1 MRSITSKLILS
12 FLGIAI
18 VILLIVTLSARWNTR
33 VEFIKFVSDRQKSDI
48 AKELTNYY
56 VDNDAWEG
64 AEIVFI
70 RSDGTFNE
78 PVPQGQGYGPP
89 PGSLPPFIL
98 VDENGVVIV
107 SNGKYKVGDQI
118 AEAELALG
126 ESLTENG
133 NVIGYLVPIRVPF
146 EGNPREQEFIQRTNI
161 TFLYSALGAA
171 AIAFVLGIVLSRTI
185 TRPIRELTQATHA
198 VSEGDLSQQVT
209 VHSNDELGEL
219 AKAFNKMSAELS
231 RSVNARKQMTADIAH
246 ELRTPLSL
254 ILGHAEAVHD
264 GVLPP
269 IRENF
274 EIIREE
280 AARLE
285 HLVNDLRTLS
295 LADAG
300 ELTIS
305 LQTVEPERLIQEIA
319 ALYQF
324 ETQKKNISLVLDV
337 ASPLPT
343 LEVDLGRMTQVL
355 TNILDNALRHTPEG
369 GKIILSAKQAQEYVE
384 ISVQDSGPGLPS
396 EDLDRIFERFYR
408 TDSSRQRDGDFPG
421 GSGLGLAIAKSIVQ
435 AHGGQLSAEGDI
447 VSAGEAG
454 RGLRIVIALPKKS
467 DPSR

>member
-33 VEFIKFVSDRQKSDI
+33 AEFIKFVSDRQKSEI

-56 VDNDAWEG
+56 VNNDAWEG
-64 AEIVFI
+64 ADIVFI
-70 RSDGTFNE
+70 RSDGAFNE
-78 PVPQGQGYGPP
+78 PVPQGQGYDPP
-89 PGSLPPFIL
+89 PGSLPPFVL
-98 VDENGVVIV
+98 VDKNGVVIV
-107 SNGKYKVGDQI
+107 SNGEYKVGDQI

-133 NVIGYLVPIRVPF
+133 QVIGYLVPIRVPF

-161 TFLYSALGAA
+161 TFLYSAVGAA
-171 AIAFVLGIVLSRTI
+171 AIAFVLGIVLSRTL

-198 VSEGDLSQQVT
+198 VSEGDLTQQVT
-209 VHSNDELGEL
+209 VRSNDELGEL

-269 IRENF
+269 TKENF
-274 EIIREE
+274 EVIREE
-280 AARLE
+280 AVRLE
-285 HLVNDLRTLS
+285 HLVNDLRMLS

-300 ELTIS
+300 ELTINP
-305 LQTVEPERLIQEIA
+305 QPIEPERLVHEVA
-319 ALYQF
+319 SLYQF
-324 ETQKKNISLVLDV
+324 ETQKKNISLELDA
-337 ASPLPT
+337 ASPLPAI
-343 LEVDLGRMTQVL
+343 EVDPGRMTQVL

-369 GKIILSAKQAQEYVE
+369 GRIILSAKEVE
-384 ISVQDSGPGLPS
+384 DHVELAIQDSGHGLPR
-396 EDLDRIFERFYR
+396 EDLERIFERFYR
-408 TDSSRQRDGDFPG
+408 TDSSRQRDGDLPG

-435 AHGGQLSAEGDI
+435 AHGGQISAQ
-447 VSAGEAG
+447 GEAG
-454 RGLRIVIALPKKS
+454 SGLRVTIALPIKS
-467 DPSR
+467 DAAR